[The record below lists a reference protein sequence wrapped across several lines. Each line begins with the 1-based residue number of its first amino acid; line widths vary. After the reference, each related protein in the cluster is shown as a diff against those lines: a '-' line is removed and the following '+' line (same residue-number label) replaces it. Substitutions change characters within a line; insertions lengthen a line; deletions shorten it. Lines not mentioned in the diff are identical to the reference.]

1 MKGPSAENAINKA
14 LFSCGLARVYLW
26 STAKVFPTFSHFF
39 FFYLKLLEGDT
50 QEENIHMPYK
60 GKQMESSFLYIA
72 FNLLGK
78 TLIYF
83 DKIIQNS

>member
-1 MKGPSAENAINKA
+1 MVKGPSAKMLYNKA
-14 LFSCGLARVYLW
+14 LFSCGLARVCLW
-26 STAKVFPTFSHFF
+26 STAKVFPKFSHFF
-39 FFYLKLLEGDT
+39 HLKLLEGDT
-50 QEENIHMPYK
+50 QGKNIHMPYK

-83 DKIIQNS
+83 DKIIQHS

>member
-1 MKGPSAENAINKA
+1 M
-14 LFSCGLARVYLW
+14 
-26 STAKVFPTFSHFF
+26 
-39 FFYLKLLEGDT
+39 KLLEGDT

>member
-1 MKGPSAENAINKA
+1 MVKGPSAKNAFNKA
-14 LFSCGLARVYLW
+14 LFSCGLARVCLW
-26 STAKVFPTFSHFF
+26 STAKVFPKFSHFF
-39 FFYLKLLEGDT
+39 PLKLLEGDT
-50 QEENIHMPYK
+50 EEENIQILYK

-83 DKIIQNS
+83 DKIIWNS

>member
-1 MKGPSAENAINKA
+1 MKRPSAENAFNKA

-26 STAKVFPTFSHFF
+26 STAKVFPKFSH

>member
-1 MKGPSAENAINKA
+1 MVNCKSISQV
-14 LFSCGLARVYLW
+14 LSL
-26 STAKVFPTFSHFF
+26 
-39 FFYLKLLEGDT
+39 FYLKLLEGDT

-60 GKQMESSFLYIA
+60 GKQMKSSFLCIA